1 MTTTIL
7 VTTMIILLVLGVFL
21 TIAVLLQH
29 GKSHGL
35 GTITGAA
42 ENFLGK
48 EKGTRV
54 DRMLARLTTIL
65 GCLFVVVVLLIYI
78 LQPNFRYVS
87 AWQNFSEYYGQNT
100 QTIVTETSTSDKKD
114 DATEAATEAATSA
127 IASMHSAEHGI
138 RLSQKTSKERLTLW
152 LGSFKI
158 RLSSLEDNFQWI

>member
-35 GTITGAA
+35 GTISGAA

-54 DRMLARLTTIL
+54 DRMLSRMTTIL

-87 AWQNFSEYYGQNT
+87 AWQNLSDHYGHNT
-100 QTIVTETSTSDKKD
+100 QIIPTESASATGTT
-114 DATEAATEAATSA
+114 DAKTEEPTEEP
-127 IASMHSAEHGI
+127 SAEQP
-138 RLSQKTSKERLTLW
+138 SEDVSAAASEDASATLPEAE
-152 LGSFKI
+152 SA
-158 RLSSLEDNFQWI
+158 SVSE